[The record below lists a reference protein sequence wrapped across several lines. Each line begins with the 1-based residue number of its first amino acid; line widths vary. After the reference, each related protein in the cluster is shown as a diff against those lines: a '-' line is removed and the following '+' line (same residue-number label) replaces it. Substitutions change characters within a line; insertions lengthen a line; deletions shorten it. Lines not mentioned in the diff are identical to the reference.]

1 MAINLGNNSITNA
14 KLGNVQLTKIM
25 LGTVQ
30 IFPAVGS
37 TTTTTTASPTT
48 TTTTT
53 LLTLHPTTVGYNVND
68 YQLACGAATATY
80 YIDNSSFTLAGY
92 IYADFTGE
100 TFAADGYYS
109 NGTIY
114 RQSINGILHA
124 PEACA

>member
-1 MAINLGNNSITNA
+1 MAIKLGDTFINNA
-14 KLGNVQLTKIM
+14 KLGDAQLSKIM
-25 LGTVQ
+25 LGTSQ
-30 IFPAVGS
+30 IFPS
-37 TTTTTTASPTT
+37 TTTTTTAAPTT

-53 LLTLHPTTVGYNVND
+53 VLTLYPTTVGYNVND

-80 YIDNSSFTLAGY
+80 YIDNTSFTLAGY

-100 TFAADGYYS
+100 TFAADGFYS

-114 RQSINGILHA
+114 RQSISGVLHA